1 MYIDKLKNAPTILNN
16 LKSKV
21 DKLDIAKLIP
31 VPVHLSKLSDIV
43 KTDVAKKAAYDAKI
57 KHIEDKMPDITN
69 LATNTKINA
78 KINKVNG

>member
-31 VPVHLSKLSDIV
+31 VPVHL
-43 KTDVAKKAAYDAKI
+43 A
-57 KHIEDKMPDITN
+57 N
-69 LATNTKINA
+69 
-78 KINKVNG
+78 

>member
-21 DKLDIAKLIP
+21 DKLDIAKLIH

-43 KTDVAKKAAYDAKI
+43 KTDVAKKAAYDANI

-78 KINKVNG
+78 KTNKVKG